1 MVEHTQPTITSSR
14 NIYFKHSNIPLK
26 PPVEKTNIT
35 GAKYLVDVMYVG
47 ESVKLGIHGVEH
59 VDNIDGLAGSADVG
73 EGHHVTEQNSA
84 HLKVP

>member
-1 MVEHTQPTITSSR
+1 
-14 NIYFKHSNIPLK
+14 
-26 PPVEKTNIT
+26 
-35 GAKYLVDVMYVG
+35 MYVG

-73 EGHHVTEQNSA
+73 EGYHVTEQNSA